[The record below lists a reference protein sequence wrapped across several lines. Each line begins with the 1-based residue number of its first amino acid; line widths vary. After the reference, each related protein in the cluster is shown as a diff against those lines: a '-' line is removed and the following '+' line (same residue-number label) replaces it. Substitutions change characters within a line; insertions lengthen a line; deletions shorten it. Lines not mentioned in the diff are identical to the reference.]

1 MAIQILGNTI
11 IDDSQNITSTG
22 NATFGGTVDATGFT
36 VNGSPITAGGSGSQT
51 IVSDTAPDSASYNEG
66 TLWWNSDSTDT
77 SLYVLYQ
84 DPAGPNGDLGGKYW
98 VEASPSQDTITDT
111 NMLVVGRSTNSSV
124 PISSGSLVIIGRSGD
139 IAVPV

>member
-1 MAIQILGNTI
+1 MAIKIQGQTVF
-11 IDDSQNITSTG
+11 DDNQNINITG
-22 NATFGGTVDATGFT
+22 AVTATQYNLPSGL
-36 VNGSPITAGGSGSQT
+36 PISET
-51 IVSDTAPDSASYNEG
+51 IVSETAPSTAELSAG
-66 TLWWNSDSTDT
+66 ALWWNSDSTDT